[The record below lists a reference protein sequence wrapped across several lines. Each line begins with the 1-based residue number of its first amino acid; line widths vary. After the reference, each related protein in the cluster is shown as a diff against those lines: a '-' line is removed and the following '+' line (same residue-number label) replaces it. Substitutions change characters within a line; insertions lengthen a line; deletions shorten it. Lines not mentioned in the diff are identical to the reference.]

1 MLILLRGDFNTR
13 GQDCFFCLLLSLLV
27 LALALL
33 NCLLRSLRLL
43 IVPLEISLLR
53 PFSRVLLATHPVSI
67 PLTTVLSWITLT
79 GLVFAPLIEGTEIA
93 LRHGA

>member
-1 MLILLRGDFNTR
+1 MLILLRGDFNTT

-43 IVPLEISLLR
+43 IVP
-53 PFSRVLLATHPVSI
+53 
-67 PLTTVLSWITLT
+67 
-79 GLVFAPLIEGTEIA
+79 
-93 LRHGA
+93 